1 MAKKPILY
9 VIGGPTASGK
19 TAAAISLA
27 QKFDTEILS
36 ADSRQFYQ
44 EMTIGTAKP
53 TAEELAKVPHHF
65 INSLTINQLYT
76 AGDFER
82 DALGVLNDIFSKR
95 ETAILVGGSG
105 LFIRAVCDGFDDI
118 PPVSELIRVD
128 LQAQFDAE
136 GIGFLQKKI
145 KELDPKTAAN
155 MDLENGMRLLRFVG
169 VCLSSGQPYSDF
181 LEKTKFARPF
191 DIQYYKMEWPRA
203 KLYARIDAR
212 VEAMIAAGLEN
223 EVQNLIPYKNLQALQ
238 TVGYSEFFNY
248 FDGKSSLPQCIEL
261 IKQHSRNYAKRQET
275 WFRKGGFWRP
285 FSELEHR

>member
-9 VIGGPTASGK
+9 VVGGPTASGK
-19 TAAAISLA
+19 TAAAIGLA
-27 QKFDTEILS
+27 QKLDTEILS
-36 ADSRQFYQ
+36 ADSRQFYR

-82 DALGVLNDIFSKR
+82 DALRVLDELFLKKNA
-95 ETAILVGGSG
+95 AILVGGSG
-105 LFIRAVCDGFDDI
+105 LFIRAVCEGFDDI
-118 PPVSELIRVD
+118 PSVSEQIQID

-136 GIGFLQKKI
+136 GIAFLQKKI

-169 VCLSSGQPYSDF
+169 VCLTSGQPYADF
-181 LEKTKFARPF
+181 LEKTKKPRHFE
-191 DIQYYKMEWPRA
+191 IQYFKMEWPRA
-203 KLYARIDAR
+203 ELYARIDAR
-212 VEAMIAAGLEN
+212 VDAMIEAGLDK
-223 EVQNLIPYKNLQALQ
+223 EVQNLIPHKNLQALQ
-238 TVGYSEFFNY
+238 TVGYSEFFDH
-248 FDGKSSLPQCIEL
+248 FDGKTSFVECVNL

-275 WFRKGGFWRP
+275 WFRKGGFWKP
-285 FSELEHR
+285 FAE